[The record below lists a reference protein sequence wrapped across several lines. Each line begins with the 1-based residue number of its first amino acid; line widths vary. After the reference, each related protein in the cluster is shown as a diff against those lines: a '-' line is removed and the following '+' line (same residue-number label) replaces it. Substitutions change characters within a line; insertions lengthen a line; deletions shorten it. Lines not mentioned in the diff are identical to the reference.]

1 MTPLMLRQLWSLV
14 DATQVA
20 LLLNL
25 DDASLVQCL
34 LRQFR
39 VQQPLNSE
47 EIKILSG
54 YIQSKLS
61 LIRDLA
67 DQKIEPNYSGVL
79 SRGEL

>member
-1 MTPLMLRQLWSLV
+1 MTPVMLRQLWSLV
-14 DATQVA
+14 DETQVA

-25 DDASLVQCL
+25 DDTSLVQWL

-47 EIKILSG
+47 ETTILSS
-54 YIQSKLS
+54 YIQSKLP

-67 DQKIEPNYSGVL
+67 DQKD
-79 SRGEL
+79 

>member
-1 MTPLMLRQLWSLV
+1 MTPLMLHRLWSLI

-25 DDASLVQCL
+25 DDASLVQWL

-39 VQQPLNSE
+39 IQQPLNPE
-47 EIKILSG
+47 ETTIVSS
-54 YIQSKLS
+54 YIQSRLP

-67 DQKIEPNYSGVL
+67 YQKV
-79 SRGEL
+79 